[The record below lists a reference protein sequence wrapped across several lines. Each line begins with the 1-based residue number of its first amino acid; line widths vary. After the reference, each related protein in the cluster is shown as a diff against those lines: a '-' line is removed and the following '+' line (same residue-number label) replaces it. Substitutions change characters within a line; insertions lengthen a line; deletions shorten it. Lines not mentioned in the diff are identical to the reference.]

1 MRSTLIPLI
10 FSLISVIYMKD
21 LKQHSKLLKPA
32 VLALAI
38 IAVFASASF
47 TPLEPAMV
55 VVIDAGHG
63 GKDPGNL
70 GTGRYS
76 LTEKDVTLDVS
87 NKLAAYI
94 REKMPD
100 VKVILTRKDDS
111 FPKLSS
117 RVKIANNA
125 EADVFISIHCDAF
138 ATASASGCGT
148 YVMGMHKSEQSLNSA
163 MRENASIYK
172 EDNYEEDYAGF
183 DPNDPDTYIALS
195 LRQNVFLDNSLQLGS
210 MIQNQFRERVGRKDR
225 GVRQAGYYV
234 ISFTSMPSVLV
245 ELGFLTNP
253 EEEDFLHGEKG
264 RDYMA
269 SALFR
274 AFRDY
279 RDLQTPEHR
288 PNVSN
293 EEGNVKENLE
303 SKTAQSSENV
313 IFRIQIATSPTEL
326 EKTDPIFR
334 GLQNVDMYLSSGQ
347 FKYTTGLFGIAE
359 EAHARKNELRK
370 QGFKGAFVAAF
381 IDGKRVPMSSV
392 SSENS
397 TNE

>member
-1 MRSTLIPLI
+1 
-10 FSLISVIYMKD
+10 MKH
-21 LKQHSKLLKPA
+21 LKQPSKLLKPA

-38 IAVFASASF
+38 VAVFVSGAF

-87 NKLAAYI
+87 NKLAEYI
-94 REKMPD
+94 RKKMPD
-100 VKVILTRKDDS
+100 VKVILTRTGDS

-138 ATASASGCGT
+138 TTENARGCGT
-148 YVMGMHKSEQSLNSA
+148 YVMGMHKTEESLNSA
-163 MRENASIYK
+163 MRENASIFK
-172 EDNYEEDYAGF
+172 EDNYEDNYDGF

-210 MIQNQFRERVGRKDR
+210 LIQNQFRDKVGRTDR

-253 EEEDFLHGEKG
+253 NEEDFLQSEDGKI
-264 RDYMA
+264 YMA

-274 AFRDY
+274 AFREY
-279 RDLQTPEHR
+279 RDIHKPQIT
-288 PNVSN
+288 N
-293 EEGNVKENLE
+293 EPIVEPANE
-303 SKTAQSSENV
+303 SEIEPKPQHTDGVTFSV
-313 IFRIQIATSPTEL
+313 QIASSPTEL
-326 EKTDPIFR
+326 DKSDPVFR
-334 GLQNVDMYLSSGQ
+334 GLQNVDMYLSGGQ
-347 FKYTTGLFGIAE
+347 YKYTTGLFGVAE
-359 EAHARKNELRK
+359 DAHVKKRELRD
-370 QGFKGAFVAAF
+370 QGFSGAFVAAF
-381 IDGKRVPMSSV
+381 KDGKRVPMSSILEEIK
-392 SSENS
+392 SP
-397 TNE
+397 

>member
-1 MRSTLIPLI
+1 
-10 FSLISVIYMKD
+10 MKH
-21 LKQHSKLLKPA
+21 LKQPSKLLKPA

-38 IAVFASASF
+38 VAVFVSGAF

-87 NKLAAYI
+87 NKLAEYI
-94 REKMPD
+94 TDKMPD
-100 VKVILTRKDDS
+100 VKVILTRTDDS

-117 RVKIANNA
+117 RVKIANDA

-138 ATASASGCGT
+138 TTENARGCGT
-148 YVMGMHKSEQSLNSA
+148 YVMGMHKTEESLNSA
-163 MRENASIYK
+163 MRENASIFKEENY
-172 EDNYEEDYAGF
+172 EDNYDGF
-183 DPNDPDTYIALS
+183 NPNDPDTYIALS

-210 MIQNQFRERVGRKDR
+210 LIQNQFRDKVGRKDR

-253 EEEDFLHGEKG
+253 NEEDFLQSEDG
-264 RDYMA
+264 RTYMA

-279 RDLQTPEHR
+279 RDIHKPLNTDKP
-288 PNVSN
+288 
-293 EEGNVKENLE
+293 VKE
-303 SKTAQSSENV
+303 SEKETKPQHTDGITFSV
-313 IFRIQIATSPTEL
+313 QIASSPIEL
-326 EKTDPIFR
+326 DKSDPVFR
-334 GLQNVDMYLSSGQ
+334 GLQNVDMYLSGGQ
-347 FKYTTGLFGIAE
+347 YKYTTGLFVDSE
-359 EAHARKNELRK
+359 DAHIKKRDLRD
-370 QGFKGAFVAAF
+370 QGFSGAFVAAF
-381 IDGKRVPMSSV
+381 KDGKRVPMARILEEIKSP
-392 SSENS
+392 
-397 TNE
+397 

>member
-1 MRSTLIPLI
+1 
-10 FSLISVIYMKD
+10 MKH
-21 LKQHSKLLKPA
+21 LKRPPKLLKPA

-38 IAVFASASF
+38 VAVFVSGAF

-87 NKLAAYI
+87 NKLAEYI
-94 REKMPD
+94 RKKMPD
-100 VKVILTRKDDS
+100 VKVILTRTGDS

-138 ATASASGCGT
+138 TTENARGCGT
-148 YVMGMHKSEQSLNSA
+148 YVMGMHKTEESLNSA
-163 MRENASIYK
+163 MRENASIFK
-172 EDNYEEDYAGF
+172 EDNYEDNYDGF

-210 MIQNQFRERVGRKDR
+210 LIQNQFRDKVGRTDR

-253 EEEDFLHGEKG
+253 NEEDFLQSEDGKT
-264 RDYMA
+264 YMA

-274 AFRDY
+274 AFREY
-279 RDLQTPEHR
+279 RNIHKPQIT
-288 PNVSN
+288 N
-293 EEGNVKENLE
+293 EPIVEQADELE
-303 SKTAQSSENV
+303 TEAKTQHTDGV
-313 IFRIQIATSPTEL
+313 TFRVQIASSPTEL
-326 EKTDPIFR
+326 DKSDPFFR
-334 GLQNVDMYLSSGQ
+334 GLQNVDMYLSGGQ
-347 FKYTTGLFGIAE
+347 YKYTTGLFGVAE
-359 EAHARKNELRK
+359 DAHEKKRELRD
-370 QGFKGAFVAAF
+370 QGFSGAFVAAF
-381 IDGKRVPMSSV
+381 KDGKRVPMSSILEEIK
-392 SSENS
+392 SP
-397 TNE
+397 

>member
-1 MRSTLIPLI
+1 
-10 FSLISVIYMKD
+10 MKHP
-21 LKQHSKLLKPA
+21 KQPSKLLKPA

-38 IAVFASASF
+38 VAVLVSGAF

-87 NKLAAYI
+87 NKLAEYI
-94 REKMPD
+94 TDKMPD
-100 VKVILTRKDDS
+100 VKVILTRTDDS
-111 FPKLSS
+111 FPKLNS

-125 EADVFISIHCDAF
+125 NADVFISIHCDAF
-138 ATASASGCGT
+138 TTENARGCGT
-148 YVMGMHKSEQSLNSA
+148 YVMGMHKTQESLNSA
-163 MRENASIYK
+163 MRENASIFK
-172 EDNYEEDYAGF
+172 EENYEENYEGF

-210 MIQNQFRERVGRKDR
+210 LIQNQFRDKVGRKDR

-253 EEEDFLHGEKG
+253 NEEDFLHSEDG
-264 RDYMA
+264 RTYMA

-279 RDLQTPEHR
+279 RDIHNPLITDELTDESETE
-288 PNVSN
+288 PNPQHT
-293 EEGNVKENLE
+293 EGL
-303 SKTAQSSENV
+303 T
-313 IFRIQIATSPTEL
+313 FRVQIASSPTEL
-326 EKTDPIFR
+326 DKSDPVFR
-334 GLQNVDMYLSSGQ
+334 GLQNIDMYLSGGQ
-347 FKYTTGLFGIAE
+347 YKYTTGMFGVAE
-359 EAHARKNELRK
+359 DAHMKKRELRDL
-370 QGFKGAFVAAF
+370 GFSGAFVAAF
-381 IDGKRVPMSSV
+381 RDGQRVPMSRILEEIKSP
-392 SSENS
+392 
-397 TNE
+397 

>member
-1 MRSTLIPLI
+1 
-10 FSLISVIYMKD
+10 MKH
-21 LKQHSKLLKPA
+21 LKRPPKLLKPA

-38 IAVFASASF
+38 VAVFVSGAF

-87 NKLAAYI
+87 NKLAEYI
-94 REKMPD
+94 RKKMPD
-100 VKVILTRKDDS
+100 VKVILTRTGDS

-138 ATASASGCGT
+138 TTEKARGCGT
-148 YVMGMHKSEQSLNSA
+148 YVMGMHKTEESLNSA
-163 MRENASIYK
+163 MRENASIFK
-172 EDNYEEDYAGF
+172 EDNYEDNYDGF

-210 MIQNQFRERVGRKDR
+210 LIQNQFRDKVGRTDR

-253 EEEDFLHGEKG
+253 NEEDFLQSEDGKT
-264 RDYMA
+264 YMA

-274 AFRDY
+274 AFREY
-279 RDLQTPEHR
+279 RNIHKPQIT
-288 PNVSN
+288 N
-293 EEGNVKENLE
+293 EPIVEQADELE
-303 SKTAQSSENV
+303 TEPKPQHTDV
-313 IFRIQIATSPTEL
+313 VTFRVQIASSPTEL
-326 EKTDPIFR
+326 DKSDPVFR
-334 GLQNVDMYLSSGQ
+334 GLQNVDMYLSGGQ
-347 FKYTTGLFGIAE
+347 YKYTTGLFGVAE
-359 EAHARKNELRK
+359 DAHVKKRELRD
-370 QGFKGAFVAAF
+370 QGFSGAFVAAF
-381 IDGKRVPMSSV
+381 KDGKRVPMSSILEEIK
-392 SSENS
+392 SP
-397 TNE
+397 

>member
-1 MRSTLIPLI
+1 
-10 FSLISVIYMKD
+10 MKH
-21 LKQHSKLLKPA
+21 LKQPSKLLKPA

-38 IAVFASASF
+38 VAVFVSGAF

-87 NKLAAYI
+87 NKLAEYI
-94 REKMPD
+94 RKKMPD
-100 VKVILTRKDDS
+100 VKVILTRTGDS

-138 ATASASGCGT
+138 TTENAQGCGT
-148 YVMGMHKSEQSLNSA
+148 YVMGMHKTEESLNSA
-163 MRENASIYK
+163 MRENASIFK
-172 EDNYEEDYAGF
+172 EDNYEDNYDGF

-210 MIQNQFRERVGRKDR
+210 LIQNQFRDKVGRKDR

-234 ISFTSMPSVLV
+234 ISFTTMPSVLV

-253 EEEDFLHGEKG
+253 NEEDFLQSEDG
-264 RDYMA
+264 RTYMA

-279 RDLQTPEHR
+279 RDIHKPQITNEPIVEPETETK
-288 PNVSN
+288 PQQADGVTFS
-293 EEGNVKENLE
+293 V
-303 SKTAQSSENV
+303 
-313 IFRIQIATSPTEL
+313 QIASSPTEL
-326 EKTDPIFR
+326 DKSDPVFR
-334 GLQNVDMYLSSGQ
+334 GLQNVDMYLSGGQ
-347 FKYTTGLFGIAE
+347 YKYTTGLFGVAE
-359 EAHARKNELRK
+359 DAHVKKRELRD
-370 QGFKGAFVAAF
+370 QGFSGAFVAAF
-381 IDGKRVPMSSV
+381 KDGKRVPMSSILEEIK
-392 SSENS
+392 SP
-397 TNE
+397 

>member
-1 MRSTLIPLI
+1 
-10 FSLISVIYMKD
+10 MKH
-21 LKQHSKLLKPA
+21 LKRPPKLLKPA

-38 IAVFASASF
+38 VAVFVSGAF

-87 NKLAAYI
+87 NKLAEYI
-94 REKMPD
+94 RKKMPD
-100 VKVILTRKDDS
+100 VKVILTRTDDS

-138 ATASASGCGT
+138 KTENARGCGT
-148 YVMGMHKSEQSLNSA
+148 YVMGMHKTEESLNSA
-163 MRENASIYK
+163 MRENASIFK
-172 EDNYEEDYAGF
+172 EDNYEDNYEGF

-210 MIQNQFRERVGRKDR
+210 LIQNQFRDKVGRKDR

-253 EEEDFLHGEKG
+253 SEEDFLQSEEGKT
-264 RDYMA
+264 YMA

-279 RDLQTPEHR
+279 RDIHKPQIT
-288 PNVSN
+288 N
-293 EEGNVKENLE
+293 EPTDEAVTEDETGTDSQHTEGVTF
-303 SKTAQSSENV
+303 SV
-313 IFRIQIATSPTEL
+313 QIASSPTEL
-326 EKTDPIFR
+326 DKSDPVFR
-334 GLQNVDMYLSSGQ
+334 GLQNVDMYLSGGQ
-347 FKYTTGLFGIAE
+347 YKYTTGLFGVAE
-359 EAHARKNELRK
+359 DAHVKKRELRD
-370 QGFKGAFVAAF
+370 QGFSGAFVAAF
-381 IDGKRVPMSSV
+381 KDGKRVPMSSILEEIK
-392 SSENS
+392 SP
-397 TNE
+397 

>member
-1 MRSTLIPLI
+1 
-10 FSLISVIYMKD
+10 MKH
-21 LKQHSKLLKPA
+21 LKQPSKLLKPA

-38 IAVFASASF
+38 VAVFVSGAF

-87 NKLAAYI
+87 NKLAEYI
-94 REKMPD
+94 RKKMPD
-100 VKVILTRKDDS
+100 VKVILTRTGDS

-138 ATASASGCGT
+138 TTEKARGCGT
-148 YVMGMHKSEQSLNSA
+148 YVMGMHKTEESLNSA
-163 MRENASIYK
+163 MRENASIFK
-172 EDNYEEDYAGF
+172 EDNYEDNYDGF

-210 MIQNQFRERVGRKDR
+210 LIQNQFRDKVGRKDR

-253 EEEDFLHGEKG
+253 NEEDFLQSEDG
-264 RDYMA
+264 RTYMA

-279 RDLQTPEHR
+279 RDIHKPQITNEPIVEPETETKPQHTDG
-288 PNVSN
+288 VTFS
-293 EEGNVKENLE
+293 V
-303 SKTAQSSENV
+303 
-313 IFRIQIATSPTEL
+313 QIASSPTEL
-326 EKTDPIFR
+326 DKSDPVFR
-334 GLQNVDMYLSSGQ
+334 GLQNVDMYLSGGQ
-347 FKYTTGLFGIAE
+347 YKYTTGLFGVAE
-359 EAHARKNELRK
+359 DAHVKKRELRD
-370 QGFKGAFVAAF
+370 QGFSGAFVAAF
-381 IDGKRVPMSSV
+381 KDGKRVPMSSILEEIK
-392 SSENS
+392 SP
-397 TNE
+397 

>member
-1 MRSTLIPLI
+1 
-10 FSLISVIYMKD
+10 MKH
-21 LKQHSKLLKPA
+21 LKQPSKLLKPA

-38 IAVFASASF
+38 VAVFVSGAF

-87 NKLAAYI
+87 NKLAEYI
-94 REKMPD
+94 RKKMPD
-100 VKVILTRKDDS
+100 VKVILTRTGDS

-138 ATASASGCGT
+138 MTENARGCGT
-148 YVMGMHKSEQSLNSA
+148 YVMGMHKTEESLNSA
-163 MRENASIYK
+163 MRENASIFK
-172 EDNYEEDYAGF
+172 EDNYEDNYDGF

-210 MIQNQFRERVGRKDR
+210 LIQNQFRDKVGRKDR

-234 ISFTSMPSVLV
+234 ISFTTMPSVLV

-253 EEEDFLHGEKG
+253 NEEDFLQSEDG
-264 RDYMA
+264 RTYMA

-274 AFRDY
+274 AFREY
-279 RDLQTPEHR
+279 RNIHKPQIT
-288 PNVSN
+288 N
-293 EEGNVKENLE
+293 EPIVEPANE
-303 SKTAQSSENV
+303 SESEPKPQPADGV
-313 IFRIQIATSPTEL
+313 TFSVQIASSSTEL
-326 EKTDPIFR
+326 DKSDPVFR
-334 GLQNVDMYLSSGQ
+334 GLQNVDMYLSGGQ
-347 FKYTTGLFGIAE
+347 YKYTTGLFGVAE
-359 EAHARKNELRK
+359 DAHVKKRELRD
-370 QGFKGAFVAAF
+370 QGFSGAFVAAF
-381 IDGKRVPMSSV
+381 KDGKRVPMSSILEEIK
-392 SSENS
+392 SP
-397 TNE
+397 

>member
-1 MRSTLIPLI
+1 
-10 FSLISVIYMKD
+10 MKH
-21 LKQHSKLLKPA
+21 LKQPSKLLKPA

-38 IAVFASASF
+38 VAVFVSGAF

-87 NKLAAYI
+87 NKLAEYI
-94 REKMPD
+94 RKKMPD
-100 VKVILTRKDDS
+100 VKVILTRTGDS

-138 ATASASGCGT
+138 TTEKARGCGT
-148 YVMGMHKSEQSLNSA
+148 YVMGMHKTEESLNSA
-163 MRENASIYK
+163 MRENASIFK
-172 EDNYEEDYAGF
+172 EDNYEDNYNGF

-210 MIQNQFRERVGRKDR
+210 LIQNQFRDKVGRKDR

-253 EEEDFLHGEKG
+253 NEEDFLQSEDG
-264 RDYMA
+264 RTYMA

-279 RDLQTPEHR
+279 RDIHKPQITNEPIVEPETETK
-288 PNVSN
+288 PQQADGVTFS
-293 EEGNVKENLE
+293 V
-303 SKTAQSSENV
+303 
-313 IFRIQIATSPTEL
+313 QIASSPTEL
-326 EKTDPIFR
+326 DKSDPVFR
-334 GLQNVDMYLSSGQ
+334 GLQNVDMYLSGGQ
-347 FKYTTGLFGIAE
+347 YKYTTGLFGVAE
-359 EAHARKNELRK
+359 DAHVKKRELRD
-370 QGFKGAFVAAF
+370 QGFSGAFVAAF
-381 IDGKRVPMSSV
+381 KDGKRVPMSSILEEIK
-392 SSENS
+392 SP
-397 TNE
+397 

>member
-1 MRSTLIPLI
+1 
-10 FSLISVIYMKD
+10 MKHP
-21 LKQHSKLLKPA
+21 KQPSKLLKPA

-38 IAVFASASF
+38 VAVFVSGAF

-87 NKLAAYI
+87 NKLAEYI
-94 REKMPD
+94 TDKMPD
-100 VKVILTRKDDS
+100 VKVILTRTDDS
-111 FPKLSS
+111 FPKLNS

-125 EADVFISIHCDAF
+125 NADVFISIHCDAF
-138 ATASASGCGT
+138 TTENARGCGT
-148 YVMGMHKSEQSLNSA
+148 YVMGMHKTQESLNSA
-163 MRENASIYK
+163 MRENASIFK
-172 EDNYEEDYAGF
+172 EENYEENYEGF

-210 MIQNQFRERVGRKDR
+210 LIQNQFRDKVGRKDR

-253 EEEDFLHGEKG
+253 NEEDFLHSEDG
-264 RDYMA
+264 RTYMA

-279 RDLQTPEHR
+279 RDIHNPLITDEPTNESEAE
-288 PNVSN
+288 PNPLHT
-293 EEGNVKENLE
+293 EGL
-303 SKTAQSSENV
+303 T
-313 IFRIQIATSPTEL
+313 FRVQIASSPTEL
-326 EKTDPIFR
+326 DKSDPVFR
-334 GLQNVDMYLSSGQ
+334 GLQNIDMYLSGGQ
-347 FKYTTGLFGIAE
+347 YKYTTGMFGIAE
-359 EAHARKNELRK
+359 DAHMKKRELRDL
-370 QGFKGAFVAAF
+370 GFSGAFVAAF
-381 IDGKRVPMSSV
+381 RNGQRVPMSRILEEIKSP
-392 SSENS
+392 
-397 TNE
+397 

>member
-1 MRSTLIPLI
+1 
-10 FSLISVIYMKD
+10 MKH
-21 LKQHSKLLKPA
+21 LKRPPKLLKPA

-38 IAVFASASF
+38 VAVFVSGAF

-87 NKLAAYI
+87 NKLAEYI
-94 REKMPD
+94 RKKMPD
-100 VKVILTRKDDS
+100 VKVILTRTGDS

-138 ATASASGCGT
+138 TTEKARGCGT
-148 YVMGMHKSEQSLNSA
+148 YVMGMHKTEESLNSA
-163 MRENASIYK
+163 MRENASIFK
-172 EDNYEEDYAGF
+172 EDNYEDNYDGF

-210 MIQNQFRERVGRKDR
+210 LIQNQFRDKVGRKDR

-253 EEEDFLHGEKG
+253 NEEDFLQSEDG
-264 RDYMA
+264 RTYMA

-279 RDLQTPEHR
+279 RDIHKPQITNEPIVEPETETK
-288 PNVSN
+288 PQQADGVTFS
-293 EEGNVKENLE
+293 V
-303 SKTAQSSENV
+303 
-313 IFRIQIATSPTEL
+313 QIASSPTEL
-326 EKTDPIFR
+326 DKSDPVFR
-334 GLQNVDMYLSSGQ
+334 GLQNVDMYLSGGQ
-347 FKYTTGLFGIAE
+347 YKYTTGLFGVAE
-359 EAHARKNELRK
+359 DAHVKKRELRD
-370 QGFKGAFVAAF
+370 QGFSGAFVAAF
-381 IDGKRVPMSSV
+381 KDGKRVPMSSILEEIK
-392 SSENS
+392 SP
-397 TNE
+397 

>member
-1 MRSTLIPLI
+1 
-10 FSLISVIYMKD
+10 MKH
-21 LKQHSKLLKPA
+21 LKQPSKLLKPA

-38 IAVFASASF
+38 VAVFVSGAF

-87 NKLAAYI
+87 NKLAEYI
-94 REKMPD
+94 RKKMPD
-100 VKVILTRKDDS
+100 VKVILTRTGDS

-138 ATASASGCGT
+138 TTEKARGCGT
-148 YVMGMHKSEQSLNSA
+148 YVMGMHKTEESLNSA
-163 MRENASIYK
+163 MRENASIFK
-172 EDNYEEDYAGF
+172 EDNYEDNYDGF

-210 MIQNQFRERVGRKDR
+210 LIQNQFRDKVGRKDR

-253 EEEDFLHGEKG
+253 NEEDFLQSEDG
-264 RDYMA
+264 RTYMA

-274 AFRDY
+274 AFREY
-279 RDLQTPEHR
+279 RNIHKPQIT
-288 PNVSN
+288 N
-293 EEGNVKENLE
+293 EPIVEPANE
-303 SKTAQSSENV
+303 SEIEPKPQHTDGVTFSV
-313 IFRIQIATSPTEL
+313 QIASSPTEL
-326 EKTDPIFR
+326 DKSDPVFR
-334 GLQNVDMYLSSGQ
+334 GLQNVDMYLSGGQ
-347 FKYTTGLFGIAE
+347 YKYTTGLFGVAE
-359 EAHARKNELRK
+359 DAHVKKRELRD
-370 QGFKGAFVAAF
+370 QGFSGAFVAAF
-381 IDGKRVPMSSV
+381 KDGKRVPMSSILEEIK
-392 SSENS
+392 SP
-397 TNE
+397 

>member
-1 MRSTLIPLI
+1 
-10 FSLISVIYMKD
+10 MKH
-21 LKQHSKLLKPA
+21 LKQPSKLLKTA

-38 IAVFASASF
+38 VFVFVSAAF
-47 TPLEPAMV
+47 TPLKPAMV

-94 REKMPD
+94 RKNMPD
-100 VKVILTRKDDS
+100 VKVILTRTGDS

-138 ATASASGCGT
+138 TTENARGCGT
-148 YVMGMHKSEQSLNSA
+148 YVMGMHKTEESLNSA
-163 MRENASIYK
+163 MRENASIFK
-172 EDNYEEDYAGF
+172 EDNYEDNYDGF

-210 MIQNQFRERVGRKDR
+210 LIQNQFRDKVGRKDR

-253 EEEDFLHGEKG
+253 NEEDFLQSEDGKT
-264 RDYMA
+264 YMA

-274 AFRDY
+274 AFREY
-279 RDLQTPEHR
+279 RNIHKPQIT
-288 PNVSN
+288 N
-293 EEGNVKENLE
+293 EPIVEQADELE
-303 SKTAQSSENV
+303 TEAKTQHTDGV
-313 IFRIQIATSPTEL
+313 TFRVQIASSPTEL
-326 EKTDPIFR
+326 DKSDPFFR
-334 GLQNVDMYLSSGQ
+334 GLQNVDMYLSGGQ
-347 FKYTTGLFGIAE
+347 YKYTTGLFGVAE
-359 EAHARKNELRK
+359 DAHVKKRELRD
-370 QGFKGAFVAAF
+370 QGFSGAFVAAF
-381 IDGKRVPMSSV
+381 KDGKRVPMSSILEETK
-392 SSENS
+392 SP
-397 TNE
+397 

>member
-1 MRSTLIPLI
+1 
-10 FSLISVIYMKD
+10 MKH
-21 LKQHSKLLKPA
+21 LKQPSKLLKTA

-38 IAVFASASF
+38 VFVFVSAAF
-47 TPLEPAMV
+47 TPLKPAMV

-94 REKMPD
+94 RKNMPD
-100 VKVILTRKDDS
+100 VKVILTRTGDS

-138 ATASASGCGT
+138 TTENARGCGT
-148 YVMGMHKSEQSLNSA
+148 YVMGMHKTEESLNSA
-163 MRENASIYK
+163 MRENASIFK
-172 EDNYEEDYAGF
+172 EDNYEDNYDGF

-210 MIQNQFRERVGRKDR
+210 LIQNQFRDKVGRKDR

-253 EEEDFLHGEKG
+253 NEEDFLQSEDGKT
-264 RDYMA
+264 YMA

-274 AFRDY
+274 AFREY
-279 RDLQTPEHR
+279 RNIHKPQIT
-288 PNVSN
+288 N
-293 EEGNVKENLE
+293 EPIVEQADELE
-303 SKTAQSSENV
+303 TEAKTQHTDGV
-313 IFRIQIATSPTEL
+313 TFRVQIASSPTEL
-326 EKTDPIFR
+326 DKSDPFFR
-334 GLQNVDMYLSSGQ
+334 GLQNVDMYLSGGQ
-347 FKYTTGLFGIAE
+347 YKYTTGLFGVAE
-359 EAHARKNELRK
+359 DAHVKKRELRD
-370 QGFKGAFVAAF
+370 QGFSGAFVAAF
-381 IDGKRVPMSSV
+381 KDGKRVPMSSILEEIK
-392 SSENS
+392 SP
-397 TNE
+397 

>member
-1 MRSTLIPLI
+1 
-10 FSLISVIYMKD
+10 MKQ
-21 LKQHSKLLKPA
+21 LKQPSKLLKPA

-38 IAVFASASF
+38 VAVFVSGAF

-87 NKLAAYI
+87 NKLAEYI
-94 REKMPD
+94 RKNMPD
-100 VKVILTRKDDS
+100 VKVILTRTGDS

-138 ATASASGCGT
+138 TTENARGCGT
-148 YVMGMHKSEQSLNSA
+148 YVMGMHKTEESLNSA
-163 MRENASIYK
+163 MRENASIFK
-172 EDNYEEDYAGF
+172 EDNYEDNYEGF

-210 MIQNQFRERVGRKDR
+210 LIQNQFRDKVGRKDR

-253 EEEDFLHGEKG
+253 NEEDFLQSEDG
-264 RDYMA
+264 RTYMA

-274 AFRDY
+274 AFREY
-279 RDLQTPEHR
+279 RDIHKPQITNEPIVEPETETKPQHTDG
-288 PNVSN
+288 VTFS
-293 EEGNVKENLE
+293 V
-303 SKTAQSSENV
+303 
-313 IFRIQIATSPTEL
+313 QIASSSTEL
-326 EKTDPIFR
+326 DKSDPVFR
-334 GLQNVDMYLSSGQ
+334 GLQNVDMYLSGGQ
-347 FKYTTGLFGIAE
+347 YKYTTGLFGVAE
-359 EAHARKNELRK
+359 DAHVKKRELRD
-370 QGFKGAFVAAF
+370 QGFSGAFVAAF
-381 IDGKRVPMSSV
+381 KDGKRVPMSSIL
-392 SSENS
+392 EEIK
-397 TNE
+397 TP

>member
-1 MRSTLIPLI
+1 
-10 FSLISVIYMKD
+10 MKH
-21 LKQHSKLLKPA
+21 LKQPSKLLKPA

-38 IAVFASASF
+38 VVVFVSAAF
-47 TPLEPAMV
+47 TPLKPAMV

-94 REKMPD
+94 RKNMPD
-100 VKVILTRKDDS
+100 VKVILTRTGDS

-138 ATASASGCGT
+138 TTENARGCGT
-148 YVMGMHKSEQSLNSA
+148 YVMGMHKTEESLNSA
-163 MRENASIYK
+163 MRENASIFKEENY
-172 EDNYEEDYAGF
+172 EDNYEGF

-210 MIQNQFRERVGRKDR
+210 LIQNQFRDKVGRKDR

-253 EEEDFLHGEKG
+253 NEEDFLQSEDGKT
-264 RDYMA
+264 YMA

-274 AFRDY
+274 AFREY
-279 RDLQTPEHR
+279 RNIHKPQIT
-288 PNVSN
+288 N
-293 EEGNVKENLE
+293 EPIVEQADELE
-303 SKTAQSSENV
+303 TEPKPQHTDV
-313 IFRIQIATSPTEL
+313 VTFRVQIASSPTEL
-326 EKTDPIFR
+326 DKSDPFFR
-334 GLQNVDMYLSSGQ
+334 GLQNVDMYLSGGQ
-347 FKYTTGLFGIAE
+347 YKYTTGLFGVAE
-359 EAHARKNELRK
+359 DAHVKKRELRD
-370 QGFKGAFVAAF
+370 QGFSGAFVAAF
-381 IDGKRVPMSSV
+381 KDGKRVPMSSILEEIK
-392 SSENS
+392 SP
-397 TNE
+397 

>member
-1 MRSTLIPLI
+1 
-10 FSLISVIYMKD
+10 MKH
-21 LKQHSKLLKPA
+21 LKQPSKLLKPA

-38 IAVFASASF
+38 VAVFVSGAF

-87 NKLAAYI
+87 NKLAEYI
-94 REKMPD
+94 TKKMPD
-100 VKVILTRKDDS
+100 VKVILTRTGDS

-138 ATASASGCGT
+138 TTENARGCGT
-148 YVMGMHKSEQSLNSA
+148 YVMGMHKTEESLNSA
-163 MRENASIYK
+163 MRENASIFK
-172 EDNYEEDYAGF
+172 EDNYEENYDGF

-210 MIQNQFRERVGRKDR
+210 LIQNQFRDKVGRKDR

-253 EEEDFLHGEKG
+253 NEEDFLQSEDG
-264 RDYMA
+264 RTYMA

-279 RDLQTPEHR
+279 RDIHKPQITNEPIVEPADEPETEPKSQHTDGITFS
-288 PNVSN
+288 V
-293 EEGNVKENLE
+293 
-303 SKTAQSSENV
+303 
-313 IFRIQIATSPTEL
+313 QIASSPTEL
-326 EKTDPIFR
+326 DKSDPVFR
-334 GLQNVDMYLSSGQ
+334 GLQNVDMYLSGGQ
-347 FKYTTGLFGIAE
+347 YKYTTGLFGVAE
-359 EAHARKNELRK
+359 DAHVKKRELRG
-370 QGFKGAFVAAF
+370 QGFSGAFVAAF
-381 IDGKRVPMSSV
+381 KDGKRVPMSSIFEEIK
-392 SSENS
+392 SP
-397 TNE
+397 

>member
-1 MRSTLIPLI
+1 
-10 FSLISVIYMKD
+10 MKH
-21 LKQHSKLLKPA
+21 LKQPSKLLKPA

-38 IAVFASASF
+38 VAVFVSGAF

-87 NKLAAYI
+87 NKLAEYI
-94 REKMPD
+94 RKKMPD
-100 VKVILTRKDDS
+100 VKVILTRTGDS

-138 ATASASGCGT
+138 TTENARGCGT
-148 YVMGMHKSEQSLNSA
+148 YVMGMHKTEESLNSA
-163 MRENASIYK
+163 MRENASIFK
-172 EDNYEEDYAGF
+172 EDNYEDNYDGF

-210 MIQNQFRERVGRKDR
+210 LIQNQFRDKVGRKDR

-253 EEEDFLHGEKG
+253 NEEDFLQSEDG
-264 RDYMA
+264 RTYMA

-279 RDLQTPEHR
+279 RDIHKPQITNEPIVEPETETK
-288 PNVSN
+288 PQQADGVTFS
-293 EEGNVKENLE
+293 V
-303 SKTAQSSENV
+303 
-313 IFRIQIATSPTEL
+313 QIASSPTEL
-326 EKTDPIFR
+326 DKSDPVFR
-334 GLQNVDMYLSSGQ
+334 GLQNVDMYLSGGQ
-347 FKYTTGLFGIAE
+347 YKYTTGLFGVAE
-359 EAHARKNELRK
+359 DAHVKKRELRD
-370 QGFKGAFVAAF
+370 QGFSGAFVAAF
-381 IDGKRVPMSSV
+381 KDGKRVPMSSILEEIK
-392 SSENS
+392 SP
-397 TNE
+397 

>member
-1 MRSTLIPLI
+1 
-10 FSLISVIYMKD
+10 MKH
-21 LKQHSKLLKPA
+21 LKQPSKLLKPA

-38 IAVFASASF
+38 VAVFVSGAF

-87 NKLAAYI
+87 NKLAEYI
-94 REKMPD
+94 RKKMPD
-100 VKVILTRKDDS
+100 VKVILTRTGDS

-138 ATASASGCGT
+138 MTENARGCGT
-148 YVMGMHKSEQSLNSA
+148 YVMGMHKTEESLNSA
-163 MRENASIYK
+163 MRENASIFK
-172 EDNYEEDYAGF
+172 EDNYEDNYDGF

-210 MIQNQFRERVGRKDR
+210 LIQNQFRDKVGRKDR

-234 ISFTSMPSVLV
+234 ISFTTMPSVLV

-253 EEEDFLHGEKG
+253 NEEDFLQSEDG
-264 RDYMA
+264 RTYMA

-274 AFRDY
+274 AFREY
-279 RDLQTPEHR
+279 RNIHKPQIT
-288 PNVSN
+288 N
-293 EEGNVKENLE
+293 EPIVEPANE
-303 SKTAQSSENV
+303 SEIEPKPQHTDGVTFSV
-313 IFRIQIATSPTEL
+313 QIASSSTEL
-326 EKTDPIFR
+326 DKSDPVFR
-334 GLQNVDMYLSSGQ
+334 GLQNVDMYLSGGQ
-347 FKYTTGLFGIAE
+347 YKYTTGLFGVAE
-359 EAHARKNELRK
+359 DAHVKKRELRD
-370 QGFKGAFVAAF
+370 QGFSGAFVAAF
-381 IDGKRVPMSSV
+381 KDGKRVPMSSILEEIK
-392 SSENS
+392 SP
-397 TNE
+397 

>member
-1 MRSTLIPLI
+1 
-10 FSLISVIYMKD
+10 MKH
-21 LKQHSKLLKPA
+21 LKQPSKLLKPA

-38 IAVFASASF
+38 VAVFVSGAF

-87 NKLAAYI
+87 NKLAEYI
-94 REKMPD
+94 RKKMPD
-100 VKVILTRKDDS
+100 VKVILTRTGDS

-138 ATASASGCGT
+138 TTEKARGCGT
-148 YVMGMHKSEQSLNSA
+148 YVMGMHKTEESLNSA
-163 MRENASIYK
+163 MRENASIFK
-172 EDNYEEDYAGF
+172 EDNYEDNYDGF

-210 MIQNQFRERVGRKDR
+210 LIQNQFRDKVGRKDR

-253 EEEDFLHGEKG
+253 NEEDFLQSEDG
-264 RDYMA
+264 RTYMA

-279 RDLQTPEHR
+279 RDIHKPQITNEPIVEPETETK
-288 PNVSN
+288 PQQADGVTFS
-293 EEGNVKENLE
+293 V
-303 SKTAQSSENV
+303 
-313 IFRIQIATSPTEL
+313 QIASSPTEL
-326 EKTDPIFR
+326 DKSDPVFR
-334 GLQNVDMYLSSGQ
+334 GLQNVDMYLSGGQ
-347 FKYTTGLFGIAE
+347 YKYTTGLFGVAE
-359 EAHARKNELRK
+359 DAHVKKRELRD
-370 QGFKGAFVAAF
+370 QGFSGAFVAAF
-381 IDGKRVPMSSV
+381 KDGKRVPMSSILEEIK
-392 SSENS
+392 SP
-397 TNE
+397 

>member
-1 MRSTLIPLI
+1 
-10 FSLISVIYMKD
+10 MKH
-21 LKQHSKLLKPA
+21 LKRPPKLLKPA

-38 IAVFASASF
+38 VAVFVSGAF

-87 NKLAAYI
+87 NKLAEYI
-94 REKMPD
+94 RKKMPD
-100 VKVILTRKDDS
+100 VKVILTRTGDS

-138 ATASASGCGT
+138 TTENARGCGT
-148 YVMGMHKSEQSLNSA
+148 YVMGMHKTEESLNSA
-163 MRENASIYK
+163 MRENASIFK
-172 EDNYEEDYAGF
+172 EDNYEDNYDGF

-210 MIQNQFRERVGRKDR
+210 LIQNQFRDKVGRKDR

-234 ISFTSMPSVLV
+234 ISFTTMPSVLV

-253 EEEDFLHGEKG
+253 NEEDFLQSEDG
-264 RDYMA
+264 RTYMA

-274 AFRDY
+274 AFREY
-279 RDLQTPEHR
+279 RNIHKPQIT
-288 PNVSN
+288 N
-293 EEGNVKENLE
+293 EPIVEPANE
-303 SKTAQSSENV
+303 SEIEPKPQHTDGVTFSV
-313 IFRIQIATSPTEL
+313 QIASSPTEL
-326 EKTDPIFR
+326 DKSDPVFR
-334 GLQNVDMYLSSGQ
+334 GLQNVDMYLSGGQ
-347 FKYTTGLFGIAE
+347 YKYTTGLFGVAE
-359 EAHARKNELRK
+359 DAHVKKRELRD
-370 QGFKGAFVAAF
+370 QGFSGAFVAAF
-381 IDGKRVPMSSV
+381 KDGKRVPMSSILEEIK
-392 SSENS
+392 SP
-397 TNE
+397 

>member
-1 MRSTLIPLI
+1 
-10 FSLISVIYMKD
+10 MKHP
-21 LKQHSKLLKPA
+21 KQPSKLLKPA

-38 IAVFASASF
+38 VAVLVSGAF

-87 NKLAAYI
+87 NKLAEYI
-94 REKMPD
+94 TDKMPD
-100 VKVILTRKDDS
+100 VKVILTRTDDS
-111 FPKLSS
+111 FPKLNS

-125 EADVFISIHCDAF
+125 NADVFISIHCDAF
-138 ATASASGCGT
+138 TTENARGCGT
-148 YVMGMHKSEQSLNSA
+148 YVMGMHKTQESLNSA
-163 MRENASIYK
+163 MRENASIFK
-172 EDNYEEDYAGF
+172 EENYEENYEGF

-210 MIQNQFRERVGRKDR
+210 LIQNQFRDKVGRKDR

-253 EEEDFLHGEKG
+253 NEEDFLHSEDG
-264 RDYMA
+264 RTYMA

-279 RDLQTPEHR
+279 RDIHNPLITDELTDESETE
-288 PNVSN
+288 PNPQHT
-293 EEGNVKENLE
+293 EGL
-303 SKTAQSSENV
+303 T
-313 IFRIQIATSPTEL
+313 FRVQIASSPTEL
-326 EKTDPIFR
+326 DKSDPVFR
-334 GLQNVDMYLSSGQ
+334 GLQNIDMYLSGGQ
-347 FKYTTGLFGIAE
+347 YKYTTGMFGVAE
-359 EAHARKNELRK
+359 DAHMKKRELRD
-370 QGFKGAFVAAF
+370 QGFSGAFVAAF
-381 IDGKRVPMSSV
+381 RDGQRVPMSRILEEIKSP
-392 SSENS
+392 
-397 TNE
+397 

>member
-1 MRSTLIPLI
+1 
-10 FSLISVIYMKD
+10 MKH
-21 LKQHSKLLKPA
+21 LKQPSKLLKPA

-38 IAVFASASF
+38 VAVFVSGAF

-87 NKLAAYI
+87 NKLAEYI
-94 REKMPD
+94 RKKMPD
-100 VKVILTRKDDS
+100 VKVILTRTGDS

-138 ATASASGCGT
+138 KTENARGCGT
-148 YVMGMHKSEQSLNSA
+148 YVMGMHKTEESLNSA
-163 MRENASIYK
+163 MRENASIFK
-172 EDNYEEDYAGF
+172 EDNYEDNYDGF

-210 MIQNQFRERVGRKDR
+210 LIQNQFRDKVGRKDR

-253 EEEDFLHGEKG
+253 NEEDFLQSEDG
-264 RDYMA
+264 RTYMA

-279 RDLQTPEHR
+279 RDIHKPQITNEPIVEPETETK
-288 PNVSN
+288 PQQADGVTFS
-293 EEGNVKENLE
+293 V
-303 SKTAQSSENV
+303 
-313 IFRIQIATSPTEL
+313 QIASSPTEL
-326 EKTDPIFR
+326 DKSDPVFR
-334 GLQNVDMYLSSGQ
+334 GLQNVDMYLSGGQ
-347 FKYTTGLFGIAE
+347 YKYTTGLFGVAE
-359 EAHARKNELRK
+359 DAHVKKRELRD
-370 QGFKGAFVAAF
+370 QGFSGAFVAAF
-381 IDGKRVPMSSV
+381 KDGKRVPMSSILEEIK
-392 SSENS
+392 SP
-397 TNE
+397 

>member
-1 MRSTLIPLI
+1 
-10 FSLISVIYMKD
+10 MKH
-21 LKQHSKLLKPA
+21 LKQPSKLLKPA

-38 IAVFASASF
+38 VAVFVSGAF

-87 NKLAAYI
+87 NKLAEYI
-94 REKMPD
+94 RKKMPD
-100 VKVILTRKDDS
+100 VKVILTRTGDS

-138 ATASASGCGT
+138 MTENARGCGT
-148 YVMGMHKSEQSLNSA
+148 YVMGMHKTEESLNSA
-163 MRENASIYK
+163 MRENASIFK
-172 EDNYEEDYAGF
+172 EDNYEDNYDGF

-210 MIQNQFRERVGRKDR
+210 LIQNQFRDKVGRKDR

-234 ISFTSMPSVLV
+234 ISFTTMPSVLV

-253 EEEDFLHGEKG
+253 NEEDFLQSEDG
-264 RDYMA
+264 RTYMA

-274 AFRDY
+274 AFREY
-279 RDLQTPEHR
+279 RNIHKPQITNEPIVE
-288 PNVSN
+288 PSN
-293 EEGNVKENLE
+293 E
-303 SKTAQSSENV
+303 SEIEPKPQPTDGV
-313 IFRIQIATSPTEL
+313 TFSIQIASSSTEL
-326 EKTDPIFR
+326 DKSDPVFR
-334 GLQNVDMYLSSGQ
+334 GLQNVDMYLSGGQ
-347 FKYTTGLFGIAE
+347 YKYTTGLFGVAE
-359 EAHARKNELRK
+359 DAHVKKRELRD
-370 QGFKGAFVAAF
+370 QGFSGAFVAAF
-381 IDGKRVPMSSV
+381 KDGKRVPMSSILEEIK
-392 SSENS
+392 SP
-397 TNE
+397 

>member
-1 MRSTLIPLI
+1 
-10 FSLISVIYMKD
+10 MKHP
-21 LKQHSKLLKPA
+21 KQPSKLLKPA

-38 IAVFASASF
+38 VAVFVSGAF

-87 NKLAAYI
+87 NKLAEYI
-94 REKMPD
+94 TDKMPD
-100 VKVILTRKDDS
+100 VKVILTRTDDS
-111 FPKLSS
+111 FPKLNS

-125 EADVFISIHCDAF
+125 NADVFISIHCDAF
-138 ATASASGCGT
+138 TTENARGCGT
-148 YVMGMHKSEQSLNSA
+148 YVMGMHKTQESLNSA
-163 MRENASIYK
+163 MRENASIFK
-172 EDNYEEDYAGF
+172 EENYEENYEGF

-210 MIQNQFRERVGRKDR
+210 LIQNQFRDKVGRKDR

-253 EEEDFLHGEKG
+253 NEEDFLHSEDG
-264 RDYMA
+264 RTYMA

-279 RDLQTPEHR
+279 RDIHNPLITDELTDESETE
-288 PNVSN
+288 PNPQHT
-293 EEGNVKENLE
+293 EGL
-303 SKTAQSSENV
+303 T
-313 IFRIQIATSPTEL
+313 FRVQIASSPTEL
-326 EKTDPIFR
+326 DKSDPVFR
-334 GLQNVDMYLSSGQ
+334 GLQNIDMYLSGGQ
-347 FKYTTGLFGIAE
+347 YKYTTGMFGVAE
-359 EAHARKNELRK
+359 DAHMKKRELRD
-370 QGFKGAFVAAF
+370 QGFSGAFVAAF
-381 IDGKRVPMSSV
+381 RDGQRVPMSRILEEIKSP
-392 SSENS
+392 
-397 TNE
+397 

>member
-1 MRSTLIPLI
+1 
-10 FSLISVIYMKD
+10 MKH
-21 LKQHSKLLKPA
+21 LKQPSKLLKPA

-38 IAVFASASF
+38 VAVFVSGAF

-87 NKLAAYI
+87 NKLAEYI
-94 REKMPD
+94 RKKMPD
-100 VKVILTRKDDS
+100 VKVILTRTGDS

-138 ATASASGCGT
+138 MTENARGCGT
-148 YVMGMHKSEQSLNSA
+148 YVMGMHKTEESLNSA
-163 MRENASIYK
+163 MRENASIFK
-172 EDNYEEDYAGF
+172 EDNYEDNYDGF

-210 MIQNQFRERVGRKDR
+210 LIQNQFRDKVGRKDR

-234 ISFTSMPSVLV
+234 ISFTTMPSVLV

-253 EEEDFLHGEKG
+253 NEEDFLQSEDG
-264 RDYMA
+264 RTYMA

-274 AFRDY
+274 AFREY
-279 RDLQTPEHR
+279 RNIHKPQIT
-288 PNVSN
+288 N
-293 EEGNVKENLE
+293 EPIVEPANE
-303 SKTAQSSENV
+303 SEIEPKPQHTDGVTFSV
-313 IFRIQIATSPTEL
+313 QIASSPTEL
-326 EKTDPIFR
+326 DKSDPVFR
-334 GLQNVDMYLSSGQ
+334 GLQNVDMYLSGGQ
-347 FKYTTGLFGIAE
+347 YKYTTGLFGVAE
-359 EAHARKNELRK
+359 DAHVKKRELRD
-370 QGFKGAFVAAF
+370 QGFSGAFVAAF
-381 IDGKRVPMSSV
+381 KDGKRVPMSSILEEIK
-392 SSENS
+392 SP
-397 TNE
+397 

>member
-1 MRSTLIPLI
+1 
-10 FSLISVIYMKD
+10 MKH
-21 LKQHSKLLKPA
+21 LKQPSKLLKPA

-38 IAVFASASF
+38 VAVFVSGAF

-87 NKLAAYI
+87 NKLAEYI
-94 REKMPD
+94 RKKMPD
-100 VKVILTRKDDS
+100 VKVILTRTGDS

-138 ATASASGCGT
+138 TTEKARGCGT
-148 YVMGMHKSEQSLNSA
+148 YVMGMHKTEESLNSA
-163 MRENASIYK
+163 MRENASIFK
-172 EDNYEEDYAGF
+172 EDNYEDNYDGF

-210 MIQNQFRERVGRKDR
+210 LIQNQFRDKVGRKDR

-253 EEEDFLHGEKG
+253 NEEDFLQSEDG
-264 RDYMA
+264 RTYMA

-279 RDLQTPEHR
+279 RDIHKPQITNEPIVKPETETK
-288 PNVSN
+288 PQQADGVTFS
-293 EEGNVKENLE
+293 V
-303 SKTAQSSENV
+303 
-313 IFRIQIATSPTEL
+313 QIASSPTEL
-326 EKTDPIFR
+326 DKSDPVFR
-334 GLQNVDMYLSSGQ
+334 GLQKVDMYLSGGQ
-347 FKYTTGLFGIAE
+347 YKYTTGLFGVAE
-359 EAHARKNELRK
+359 DAHVKKRELRD
-370 QGFKGAFVAAF
+370 QGFSGAFVAAF
-381 IDGKRVPMSSV
+381 KDGKRVPMSSILEEIK
-392 SSENS
+392 SP
-397 TNE
+397 

>member
-1 MRSTLIPLI
+1 
-10 FSLISVIYMKD
+10 MKH
-21 LKQHSKLLKPA
+21 LKQPSKLLKPA

-38 IAVFASASF
+38 VAVFVSGAF

-87 NKLAAYI
+87 NKLAEYI
-94 REKMPD
+94 RKKMPD
-100 VKVILTRKDDS
+100 VKVILTRTGDS

-138 ATASASGCGT
+138 TTEKARGCGT
-148 YVMGMHKSEQSLNSA
+148 YVMGMHKTEESLNSA
-163 MRENASIYK
+163 MRENASIFK
-172 EDNYEEDYAGF
+172 EDNYEDNYDGF

-210 MIQNQFRERVGRKDR
+210 LIQNQFRDKVGRKDR

-253 EEEDFLHGEKG
+253 NEEDFLQSEDG
-264 RDYMA
+264 RTYMA

-274 AFRDY
+274 AFREY
-279 RDLQTPEHR
+279 RNIHKPQIT
-288 PNVSN
+288 N
-293 EEGNVKENLE
+293 EPIVEPANE
-303 SKTAQSSENV
+303 SEIEPKPQHTDGVTFSV
-313 IFRIQIATSPTEL
+313 QIASSPTEL
-326 EKTDPIFR
+326 DKSDPVFR
-334 GLQNVDMYLSSGQ
+334 GLQNVDMYLSGGQ
-347 FKYTTGLFGIAE
+347 YKYTTGLFGVAE
-359 EAHARKNELRK
+359 DAHEKKRELRD
-370 QGFKGAFVAAF
+370 QGFSGAFVAAF
-381 IDGKRVPMSSV
+381 KDGKRVPMSSILEEIK
-392 SSENS
+392 SP
-397 TNE
+397 

>member
-1 MRSTLIPLI
+1 
-10 FSLISVIYMKD
+10 MKHP
-21 LKQHSKLLKPA
+21 KQPSKLLKPA

-38 IAVFASASF
+38 VAVFVSGAF

-87 NKLAAYI
+87 NKLAEYI
-94 REKMPD
+94 TDKMPD
-100 VKVILTRKDDS
+100 VKVILTRTDDS
-111 FPKLSS
+111 FPKLNS

-125 EADVFISIHCDAF
+125 NADVFISIHCDAF
-138 ATASASGCGT
+138 TTENARGCGT
-148 YVMGMHKSEQSLNSA
+148 YVMGMHKTQESLNSA
-163 MRENASIYK
+163 MRENASIFK
-172 EDNYEEDYAGF
+172 EENYEENYEGF

-210 MIQNQFRERVGRKDR
+210 LIQNQFRDKVGRKDR

-253 EEEDFLHGEKG
+253 NEEDFLHSEDG
-264 RDYMA
+264 RTYMA

-279 RDLQTPEHR
+279 RDIHNPLITDELTDESETE
-288 PNVSN
+288 PNPQHT
-293 EEGNVKENLE
+293 EGL
-303 SKTAQSSENV
+303 T
-313 IFRIQIATSPTEL
+313 FRVQIASSPTEL
-326 EKTDPIFR
+326 DKSDPVFR
-334 GLQNVDMYLSSGQ
+334 GLQNIDMYLSGGQ
-347 FKYTTGLFGIAE
+347 YKYTTGMFGVAE
-359 EAHARKNELRK
+359 DAHMKKRELRDL
-370 QGFKGAFVAAF
+370 GFSGAFVAAF
-381 IDGKRVPMSSV
+381 RDGQRVPMSRILEEIKSP
-392 SSENS
+392 
-397 TNE
+397 

>member
-1 MRSTLIPLI
+1 
-10 FSLISVIYMKD
+10 MKH
-21 LKQHSKLLKPA
+21 LKQPSKLLKPA

-38 IAVFASASF
+38 VAVFVSGAF

-94 REKMPD
+94 RNKMPD
-100 VKVILTRKDDS
+100 VKVILTRTGDS

-138 ATASASGCGT
+138 TTENARGCGT
-148 YVMGMHKSEQSLNSA
+148 YVMGMHKTEESLNSA
-163 MRENASIYK
+163 MRENASIFK
-172 EDNYEEDYAGF
+172 EDNYEDNYDGF

-210 MIQNQFRERVGRKDR
+210 LIQNQFRDKVGRKDR

-253 EEEDFLHGEKG
+253 NEEDFLQSEDGKT
-264 RDYMA
+264 YMA

-279 RDLQTPEHR
+279 RDIHKPQITNEPIVEPETETK
-288 PNVSN
+288 PQQADGVTFS
-293 EEGNVKENLE
+293 V
-303 SKTAQSSENV
+303 
-313 IFRIQIATSPTEL
+313 QIASSPTEL
-326 EKTDPIFR
+326 DKSDPVFR
-334 GLQNVDMYLSSGQ
+334 GLQNVDMYLSGGQ
-347 FKYTTGLFGIAE
+347 YKYTTGLFGVAE
-359 EAHARKNELRK
+359 DAHVKKRELRD
-370 QGFKGAFVAAF
+370 QGFSGAFVAAF
-381 IDGKRVPMSSV
+381 KDGKRVPMSSILEEIK
-392 SSENS
+392 SP
-397 TNE
+397 

>member
-1 MRSTLIPLI
+1 
-10 FSLISVIYMKD
+10 MKH

-32 VLALAI
+32 ALALAI
-38 IAVFASASF
+38 VAVFATAAF
-47 TPLEPAMV
+47 TPLKPTLV

-70 GTGRYS
+70 GTGRYT
-76 LTEKDVTLDVS
+76 LTEKDVTLSVS
-87 NKLAAYI
+87 NTLANYI
-94 REKMPD
+94 GEKMPD

-111 FPKLSS
+111 FPKLST
-117 RVKIANNA
+117 RVKIANNS

-138 ATASASGCGT
+138 SSSSAIGSGT
-148 YVMGMHKSEQSLNSA
+148 YVMGMHKTEASLKSA

-172 EDNYEEDYAGF
+172 EDDYEDDYAGF

-210 MIQNQFRERVGRKDR
+210 LIQNQFHERVGRIDR

-253 EEEDFLHGEKG
+253 EEEDFLMSKKG
-264 RDYMA
+264 QEYMA

-279 RDLQTPEHR
+279 RVAQGLGTGLVDADIQPKIDAE
-288 PNVSN
+288 VS
-293 EEGNVKENLE
+293 EGVWFKVQVV
-303 SKTAQSSENV
+303 S
-313 IFRIQIATSPTEL
+313 SPTQL
-326 EKTDPIFR
+326 DKSSSVFR
-334 GLQNVDMYLSSGQ
+334 GLQDVDMYLSGGLY
-347 FKYTTGLFGIAE
+347 KYTVGKFRQAE
-359 EAHARKNELRK
+359 EAHNRKRELRD
-370 QGFKGAFVAAF
+370 QGFNGAFVAAF
-381 IDGKRVPMSSV
+381 TNGSRVPMSSV
-392 SSENS
+392 TTER
-397 TNE
+397 

>member
-1 MRSTLIPLI
+1 
-10 FSLISVIYMKD
+10 MKH
-21 LKQHSKLLKPA
+21 LKRPPKLLKPA

-38 IAVFASASF
+38 VAVFISGAF

-87 NKLAAYI
+87 NKLAEYI
-94 REKMPD
+94 RKKMPD
-100 VKVILTRKDDS
+100 VKVILTRTGDS

-138 ATASASGCGT
+138 TTEKARGCGT
-148 YVMGMHKSEQSLNSA
+148 YVMGMHKTEESLNSA
-163 MRENASIYK
+163 MRENASIFK
-172 EDNYEEDYAGF
+172 EDNYEDNYDGF

-210 MIQNQFRERVGRKDR
+210 LIQNQFRDKVGRKDR

-253 EEEDFLHGEKG
+253 NEEDFLQSEDG
-264 RDYMA
+264 RTYMA

-279 RDLQTPEHR
+279 RDIHKPQITNEPIVEPETETK
-288 PNVSN
+288 PQQADGVTFS
-293 EEGNVKENLE
+293 V
-303 SKTAQSSENV
+303 
-313 IFRIQIATSPTEL
+313 QIASSPTEL
-326 EKTDPIFR
+326 DKSDPVFR
-334 GLQNVDMYLSSGQ
+334 GLQNVDMYLSGGQ
-347 FKYTTGLFGIAE
+347 YKYTTGLFGVAE
-359 EAHARKNELRK
+359 DAHVKKRELRD
-370 QGFKGAFVAAF
+370 QGFSGAFVAAF
-381 IDGKRVPMSSV
+381 KDGKRVPMSSILEEIK
-392 SSENS
+392 SP
-397 TNE
+397 